1 MRVKII
7 SILPEELASAQS
19 RGSIRGSIQRT
30 SVHDGERRL
39 IVIDPEL
46 SVLLRW
52 VAISHARHRAW
63 MASRRSQAGCLDLD
77 RQSLDT

>member
-30 SVHDGERRL
+30 PVHDGERRL

-46 SVLLRW
+46 SVLLLDDG
-52 VAISHARHRAW
+52 
-63 MASRRSQAGCLDLD
+63 SR
-77 RQSLDT
+77 SLMRDTVPGWPLAAPKRDALT

>member
-30 SVHDGERRL
+30 PVHDGERRL

-52 VAISHARHRAW
+52 VAISHAATP
-63 MASRRSQAGCLDLD
+63 CLDGLSPL
-77 RQSLDT
+77 QSGMP